1 MATSPQCVVLAG
13 GLGTRMRPFTESCPK
28 TLLPAAGRPFAE
40 HQLEFL
46 IRNGIRNVLYLIG
59 YRGEMIRDHFGDG
72 RKWNVHIDYVDEGA
86 VLRGTAGALRLA
98 LHQDALEPSFLL
110 IYGDSFTPVSIPDVW
125 TAFESSGMPGLMTVL
140 GNRGRWDRS
149 NVVYS
154 ENRIVVYDKTRS
166 DPRSRLMTHIDY
178 GLSALERD
186 VVADRIPDT
195 IPADLS
201 DVFHQ
206 LSLEG
211 RLAGFEAKERFYEIG
226 SPAGLRDF
234 EQLLA
239 ANYERTTTNEQRQ
252 TLEPAYR
259 TADGRTGSV

>member
-1 MATSPQCVVLAG
+1 MSNSPQCVVLAG

-28 TLLPAAGRPFAE
+28 TMLPAAGRPFAE

-72 RKWNVHIDYVDEGA
+72 RNWNVHIDYVDEGP

-98 LHQDALEPSFLL
+98 LHQGALEPSFLL
-110 IYGDSFTPVSIPDVW
+110 IYGDSYTPVAIFDVW
-125 TAFESSGMPGLMTVL
+125 NAFESSGMPALMTVL
-140 GNRGRWDRS
+140 GNRERWDRS

-154 ENRIVVYDKTRS
+154 KNRIVVYDKTRS
-166 DPRSRLMTHIDY
+166 YPRSCLMTHIDY
-178 GLSALERD
+178 GLSALKRE

-195 IPADLS
+195 IPADLAH
-201 DVFHQ
+201 VFHQ

-211 RLAGFEAKERFYEIG
+211 CLAGFEAKERFYEIG
-226 SPAGLRDF
+226 SPAGLREF
-234 EQLLA
+234 EQSLA
-239 ANYERTTTNEQRQ
+239 RHMQ
-252 TLEPAYR
+252 PACR

>member
-1 MATSPQCVVLAG
+1 
-13 GLGTRMRPFTESCPK
+13 MRPFTESCPK
-28 TLLPAAGRPFAE
+28 TMLPAAGRPFAE

-59 YRGEMIRDHFGDG
+59 YRGEMIREHFGDG
-72 RKWNVHIDYVDEGA
+72 SKWNVHVAYVDEGP

-98 LHQDALEPSFLL
+98 FHQRALDPAFLL
-110 IYGDSFTPVSIPDVW
+110 LYGDSFTPVSIPDVW
-125 TAFESSGMPGLMTVL
+125 NAFESSGMPALMTVL
-140 GNRGRWDRS
+140 GNRERWDRS

-166 DPRSRLMTHIDY
+166 DSRSCLMTHIDY
-178 GLSALERD
+178 GLSAFKRE
-186 VVADRIPDT
+186 VIADRIPDT

-201 DVFHQ
+201 GVFHQ

-211 RLAGFEAKERFYEIG
+211 RLAGFEAAERFYEIG

-234 EQLLA
+234 EHSLA
-239 ANYERTTTNEQRQ
+239 HRLQ
-252 TLEPAYR
+252 PAYR